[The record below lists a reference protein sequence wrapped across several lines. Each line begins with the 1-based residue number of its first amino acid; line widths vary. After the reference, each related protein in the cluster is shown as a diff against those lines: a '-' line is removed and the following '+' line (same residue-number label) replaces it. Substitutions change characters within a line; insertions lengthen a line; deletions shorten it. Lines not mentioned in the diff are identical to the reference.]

1 MKVNGIIA
9 EFNPFH
15 NGHKYL
21 LEEALRQTGAD
32 MTIVAMSGNFVQRG
46 APALLDKHARTEMAL
61 KCGADL
67 VLEIPTVY
75 AVSSA
80 DGFATGGVYH
90 LHTH

>member
-1 MKVNGIIA
+1 MLLKQGTEI
-9 EFNPFH
+9 
-15 NGHKYL
+15 KYVGRKL
-21 LEEALRQTGAD
+21 PERKGD
-32 MTIVAMSGNFVQRG
+32 RVCHG

-80 DGFATGGVYH
+80 DGFATGGVSL
-90 LHTH
+90 LHRLGVVTQYTI